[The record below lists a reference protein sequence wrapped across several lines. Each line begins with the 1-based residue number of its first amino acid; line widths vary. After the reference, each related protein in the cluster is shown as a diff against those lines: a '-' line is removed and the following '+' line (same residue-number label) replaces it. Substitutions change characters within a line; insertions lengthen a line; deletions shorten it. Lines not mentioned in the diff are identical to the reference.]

1 MLRTVLVGTA
11 FVFGL
16 VVAAVPAPEAP
27 FGLRLQLVAEAYSQ
41 MDQTLFRRCRRA
53 VRREFRPAGCTR
65 RCYPRRFFD
74 ANVDR
79 CVMQGGRL

>member
-53 VRREFRPAGCTR
+53 VPGISAC
-65 RCYPRRFFD
+65 
-74 ANVDR
+74 
-79 CVMQGGRL
+79 RLHETLLSAPVL